1 VIRLAFLLAVLC
13 LAACGSSSTAA
24 PPTTTSTPRSSTSA
38 STTTRPVTTTTR
50 LSATVAD
57 QFTQAA
63 LTSAIDAAKSAY
75 GRNDDYTAVTP
86 ASLDLLLPKIH
97 FGTIAQASSTV
108 VGVLAQDRHDVLLAT
123 RSPSGHWYCVVDNT
137 TDGVSYGSGTSRGSV
152 DSNGECQKPA
162 WSAPGQTPPPF

>member
-1 VIRLAFLLAVLC
+1 
-13 LAACGSSSTAA
+13 
-24 PPTTTSTPRSSTSA
+24 
-38 STTTRPVTTTTR
+38 
-50 LSATVAD
+50 
-57 QFTQAA
+57 
-63 LTSAIDAAKSAY
+63 
-75 GRNDDYTAVTP
+75 
-86 ASLDLLLPKIH
+86 LPKIH

-137 TDGVSYGSGTSRGSV
+137 TDGISYGSGTSRGSV